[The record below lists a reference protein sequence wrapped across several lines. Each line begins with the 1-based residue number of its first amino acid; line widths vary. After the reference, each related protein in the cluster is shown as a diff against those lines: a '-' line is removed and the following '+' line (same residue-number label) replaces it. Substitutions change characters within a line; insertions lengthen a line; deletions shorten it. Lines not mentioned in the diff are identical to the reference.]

1 MSVASK
7 AVSILNQ
14 LATDSA
20 QQLQEQVESIEDQQK
35 KVLHDKALELL
46 AVNDQIKELQTV
58 MKQLQARKNSLAL
71 QEIPAILDDW
81 NQVGVTYHDLS
92 IDLKFDLYG
101 NFPKV
106 SEDGD
111 TSKVDNAVQEL
122 TRIEGG
128 KDIIVNRLTVDFA
141 RGKFDSVEEVSMDLI
156 ERGFNPVVASTVHH
170 ATLKSFVKKRIETT
184 DIDPTLLG
192 LFARHI
198 ATVRRQ
204 RK

>member
-20 QQLQEQVESIEDQQK
+20 QQSQEQVESIEDKQK

-46 AVNDQIKELQTV
+46 RINDQLKEFQTV